1 MAKHKTASTFSRRSA
16 ITAATALGSAAALGT
31 AAAPREAQAQTDD
44 DIKVAQDGNYERVPL
59 RKDVIRVTAIQSR
72 IKLPDL
78 DNPQPIMRDNLNNM
92 IDLIDAANTVLSG
105 KKDLLVFHEYPITGW
120 MDNERE
126 RTLRKAITVPGP
138 ETEAIG
144 KKAKE
149 HGCYI
154 AFGSYVKDEENWPGH
169 LMLNGILMGPDGE
182 IAAHHWK
189 QHNVRRSTRW
199 TMYTTSVYDV
209 LPRFVE
215 MYGWDAVLPVARTD
229 IGNLSLL
236 ISPYD
241 PDIHRACSMKGME
254 IGIRFAAGGF
264 NQTDSQASSL
274 FNGNYTITV
283 NQSFSEGREGSADF
297 AGDGGTSIYGPGGQ
311 LVAMAKSIHEEMIN
325 TNIDMAGFRRTHRLP
340 DMPKAMVMPVFEKY
354 RPPLDPGMSLEYIP
368 DDLQDA
374 AEYMLAKRKW

>member
-1 MAKHKTASTFSRRSA
+1 MNNETKQILTRRSA
-16 ITAATALGSAAALGT
+16 LSAATVVGSAAALS
-31 AAAPREAQAQTDD
+31 AAVSPREAEAQTDD
-44 DIKVAQDGNYERVPL
+44 DIKVAPDGQYERVPL
-59 RKDVIRVTAIQSR
+59 RKDVIQVAAIQSR
-72 IKLPDL
+72 IKLPDV
-78 DNPQPIMRDNLNNM
+78 DNPKPVMRDNLNNM
-92 IDLIDAANTVLSG
+92 IDLIDATNTFISG
-105 KKDLLVFHEYPITGW
+105 NKDLLCFHEFPITGW
-120 MDNERE
+120 MAGTRE
-126 RTLRKAITVPGP
+126 ETLSKAIRVPGP

-149 HGCYI
+149 YGCYI

-264 NQTDSQASSL
+264 NQIDSQASSL

-283 NQSFSEGREGSADF
+283 NQSFSEGRKGYADY
-297 AGDGGTSIYGPGGQ
+297 AGDGGTSIYGPGGRV
-311 LVAMAKSIHEEMIN
+311 VAMAKSIHEEIITTSIN
-325 TNIDMAGFRRTHRLP
+325 MADFRRTHRLP
-340 DMPKAMVMPVFEKY
+340 DMPKAMVMPIFEKY
-354 RPPLDPGMSLEYIP
+354 QPPLDPGLSLEYIP

-374 AEYMLAKRKW
+374 ARYMLEKRNW

>member
-1 MAKHKTASTFSRRSA
+1 MGSV
-16 ITAATALGSAAALGT
+16 ATIGGIVEPSEA
-31 AAAPREAQAQTDD
+31 EAQPAS
-44 DIKVAQDGNYERVPL
+44 DISVAADGNYEKAALRSNVVRVS
-59 RKDVIRVTAIQSR
+59 AIQTR
-72 IKLPDL
+72 IRLPDP
-78 DNPQPIMRDNLNNM
+78 DNPKLVMRENLNEM
-92 IDLIDAANTVLSG
+92 LELIDAANNSLAG
-105 KKDLLVFHEYPITGW
+105 KKDLIVFHEFPITGW
-120 MDNERE
+120 MEGDRQQ
-126 RTLRKAITVPGP
+126 TLKKAIEVPGP

-149 HGCYI
+149 HGCYV
-154 AFGSYVKDEENWPGH
+154 AFGSYVKDEEHWPDH
-169 LMLNGILMGPDGE
+169 VLLNGILIGPDGE
-182 IAAHHWK
+182 VAANHWK
-189 QHNVRRSTRW
+189 QHNVRRSTQW

-264 NQTDSQASSL
+264 NQIDSQASSL

-283 NQSFSEGREGSADF
+283 NQSFSPGLDGYAEYQN
-297 AGDGGTSIYGPGGQ
+297 DGGTSIYGPGGR

-325 TNIDMAGFRRTHRLP
+325 TNINMADFRRTHRLP

-354 RPPLDPGMSLEYIP
+354 VPPLDPGLSLEYIP

-374 AEYMLAKRKW
+374 ARYMLEKRNW